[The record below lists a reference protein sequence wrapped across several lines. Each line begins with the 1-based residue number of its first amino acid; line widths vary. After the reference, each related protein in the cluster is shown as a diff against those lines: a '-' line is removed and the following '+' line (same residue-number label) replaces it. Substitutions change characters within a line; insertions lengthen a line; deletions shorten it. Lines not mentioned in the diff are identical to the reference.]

1 MQLDE
6 LRQDTYKLICVGP
19 SFSTSNEVHN
29 LKWCSI
35 LENWDIQ
42 SINTTLLSSGLSV
55 VLLWTQSLWFT
66 FFSTQIVAESVREV
80 FINRL
85 EIGTDITYT
94 TLFPPR
100 VTSAHRM
107 VGDVVVLPAPRA
119 FLVEAGVLQEG
130 DLERQTNEVG
140 V

>member
-1 MQLDE
+1 MCGTEFFYLKRSSQFKMVLDI
-6 LRQDTYKLICVGP
+6 RKL
-19 SFSTSNEVHN
+19 
-29 LKWCSI
+29 
-35 LENWDIQ
+35 
-42 SINTTLLSSGLSV
+42 GLSV
-55 VLLWTQSLWFT
+55 NKYYTTLYFRFVCGLANIQSLWFT
-66 FFSTQIVAESVREV
+66 FVSTQIVSESVREV
-80 FINRL
+80 FISRL

-130 DLERQTNEVG
+130 DLERQTNEVE